1 MAGEKTYSLLDS
13 LIGSNDY
20 KKLSDEKKAKLVSQL
35 MGYATDTAKR
45 EYIGEDYESSSYK
58 KTHEAEQSGIEPTKY
73 FIYKEVLEDIRPEG
87 GTPAQYQYSK
97 AINTLDLSTEYKSKL
112 WEIQNGGESD
122 KNPFTGALAQK
133 NMSPED
139 TIKIMEEYSKVEKEM
154 EDYVNQGPGLGK
166 STVQAAYFLDWLSRQ
181 GYTQAEVNKIYE
193 VFDVWGG
200 YRVEKP
206 SVAAKQYV
214 KDNPR

>member
-1 MAGEKTYSLLDS
+1 MSDAQKVEAVDS
-13 LIGSNDY
+13 TIDY
-20 KKLSDEKKAKLVSQL
+20 AAEVAKSE
-35 MGYATDTAKR
+35 YANAN
-45 EYIGEDYESSSYK
+45 
-58 KTHEAEQSGIEPTKY
+58 GIEYDSSTYAKVKELQSAGISPAKY
-73 FIYKEVLEDIRPEG
+73 FEYQGALKKERPEG

-97 AINTLDLSTEYKSKL
+97 AINALDLSTEYKSKL
-112 WEIQNGGESD
+112 WEIQKGGESD

-181 GYTQAEVNKIYE
+181 YTQAEVNKIYE